1 MSTVRFGYSHILLY
15 NEAGADLTEE
25 GHAGSNQTTLL
36 FIIWDY
42 WDICSTFGYGKL
54 FEAKWTVHILYSTQP
69 LYTFIIWKLEKE
81 KKVKGF
87 T

>member
-36 FIIWDY
+36 FIIY
-42 WDICSTFGYGKL
+42 MKLLGYL
-54 FEAKWTVHILYSTQP
+54 
-69 LYTFIIWKLEKE
+69 
-81 KKVKGF
+81 
-87 T
+87 